1 MRAFKY
7 YFYSIILVLMGFS
20 LNSCTGDKDII
31 DSNNNNNNSN
41 NNIPLY
47 LYPYGSEVNN
57 VSVEITIQTD
67 GTIDLN
73 SLEAEIPHLKYNKSL
88 LFMFTQDDCRQDAF
102 SCSWAALM
110 VNL

>member
-31 DSNNNNNNSN
+31 DSNNNNNNSS
-41 NNIPLY
+41 NNIQFQII
-47 LYPYGSEVNN
+47 N
-57 VSVEITIQTD
+57 
-67 GTIDLN
+67 
-73 SLEAEIPHLKYNKSL
+73 
-88 LFMFTQDDCRQDAF
+88 FAF
-102 SCSWAALM
+102 VVVLGLQLM